1 MAEYAGIIYG
11 VVAVAASAAGSVIS
25 YQQGQQAAKQSEYN
39 AKAQADALN
48 AEQKRKNLE
57 LAENQRRLSIQ
68 SRRERATQLADLVGT
83 GFVTTSGTPLAI
95 MADTVEA
102 QSRRS
107 SDMATETQ
115 LGNWQ
120 MGTQGQSI
128 LAEGRS
134 QASQLRGQAGASLVS
149 GLASAAGSAYGM
161 YQNRPKTASISGVAM
176 PAGYTNPRGVSARPS
191 GL

>member
-1 MAEYAGIIYG
+1 MGLEIGTIISYASI
-11 VVAVAASAAGSVIS
+11 AASLAGAAVS
-25 YQQGQQAAKQSEYN
+25 YNQGQQAAKQSEYN
-39 AKAQADALN
+39 AKAQADALA

-68 SRRERATQLADLVGT
+68 SRRERASQLADLVGT

-107 SDMATETQ
+107 SDMATDVQ

-120 MGTQGQSI
+120 LGTQGQSI

-134 QASQLRGQAGASLVS
+134 QASQLRGQAGASLLS
-149 GLASAAGSAYGM
+149 GLASTAGSAYGM
-161 YQNRPKTASISGVAM
+161 YQNRPKPASKSGTVTAGALST
-176 PAGYTNPRGVSARPS
+176 Y
-191 GL
+191 

>member
-1 MAEYAGIIYG
+1 MGLETGTII
-11 VVAVAASAAGSVIS
+11 ALISVAASAAGSVVS

-48 AEQKRKNLE
+48 AEQKRKNAE
-57 LAENQRRLSIQ
+57 LAENQRRISLQ

-134 QASQLRGQAGASLVS
+134 QASQLRGQAGASLIS
-149 GLASAAGSAYGM
+149 GLSSAAGSAYDM
-161 YQNRPKTASISGVAM
+161 TKNRPKTATA
-176 PAGYTNPRGVSARPS
+176 TR
-191 GL
+191 

>member
-1 MAEYAGIIYG
+1 MLFEMIPILSVIETLGVWGSVAAYASL
-11 VVAVAASAAGSVIS
+11 AASAAGSYLS
-25 YQQGQQAAKQSEYN
+25 YSQSQTAAKQSEYN

-57 LAENQRRLSIQ
+57 LSENQRRLSIQ

-83 GFVTTSGTPLAI
+83 GFVTTTGTPLAI

-120 MGTQGQSI
+120 LGTQGQSI

-161 YQNRPKTASISGVAM
+161 YQSRPKTATV
-176 PAGYTNPRGVSARPS
+176 TR
-191 GL
+191 

>member
-68 SRRERATQLADLVGT
+68 SRRERASQLADLVGT

-134 QASQLRGQAGASLVS
+134 QASQLRGQAGASLIS
-149 GLASAAGSAYGM
+149 GLSSAAGSAYGM
-161 YQNRPKTASISGVAM
+161 YQNRPKTATA
-176 PAGYTNPRGVSARPS
+176 TR
-191 GL
+191 